1 MGKLKRAILIAG
13 PTASGKSSAA
23 LALARALNGVIV
35 NADSMQVYSGLRVL
49 TARPSPADEA
59 AAPHALYGHVDP
71 AMRYSAG
78 QWLAEARE
86 AARDAWDKGLI
97 PIFTGGTGL
106 YFRALEEGLAD
117 IPDVPAALR
126 DELMARDTPALR
138 AQAAGLGLDAE
149 LDRQRLIRAI
159 SVKRATGRALEDFH
173 KGGGQPPAPLAEAR
187 VLRVLAA
194 PPRDVLRE
202 RIARRFAVMMEQGAA
217 DEVRALMARRLDP
230 SLPAM
235 KALGVR
241 PIARA
246 LSGEISMREAG
257 EETITRTRQY
267 AKRQMTWARKFM
279 AGWPRV
285 EDSRKAADM
294 LLGLA
299 RARGWC

>member
-23 LALARALNGVIV
+23 LALARALDGVIV

-78 QWLAEARE
+78 QWLTDARK
-86 AARDAWDKGLI
+86 AARDAWDKGRI

-126 DELMARDTPALR
+126 DELMARDTSALR
-138 AQAAGLGLDAE
+138 AQAARLGLDAG

-159 SVKRATGRALEDFH
+159 SVKRATGRSLEDFH
-173 KGGGQPPAPLAEAR
+173 KGGGQSGPLAGAD

-230 SLPAM
+230 GLPAM